1 MEAKRKIQ
9 DYVDKGELQ
18 KAIEI
23 MDSLLIEEI
32 EDTKLLWLFYE
43 TYFAKSYMA
52 KAMESIKRLS
62 QISQMDEQI
71 ARITYDLGLTIGD
84 REACKIAVDY
94 LSENEID
101 PYKVKKLQSKY
112 YKRFD
117 SSNEEYINLLEEL
130 ADLMYDEES
139 VYDLALNYY
148 KSGDTKKS
156 KRLCRKLIRYFPQGD
171 ITNANNLLELIENP
185 KLVTREPST
194 RPNNVRENNVKE
206 DRGKNVARLPRE
218 IEKEFE
224 KFVGMEEV
232 KQHIASFANQI
243 QLDKQRNELLQI
255 ESGKSAYNFMLTGN
269 PGTGKTTVARTL
281 AKTLHLLGITE
292 SDHFIEVDKSDLVG
306 EYIGATEKN
315 TRNIIADAMGGV
327 LFIDE
332 AYTLYNKD
340 DPKDFGRQALEVIMK
355 SMEDYRGKITIIL
368 AGYEKEMKE
377 LLNANPGIESRINI
391 KINIPDYSDEEL
403 LEIADKI
410 AEEKGF
416 IIVEEAR
423 DAIIQCIHKERID
436 EKFGNARFIRE
447 LINTAHRN
455 LASRLAADNRGN
467 YSLEDMMQLRAV
479 DFIQE
484 ESKDSNQIIRE
495 SLEELNSLT
504 GLKQVKDTVNSKV
517 NQLMVEQEMQ
527 ARGISLG
534 SNRKQ
539 SMHMIFKGN
548 PGTGKTTVARI
559 MGNIYKALG
568 ILKRGDVF
576 IEVTRADLVGQYQG
590 HTASQ
595 VKEVVAKSLGGIL
608 FIDEAYALSQGEND
622 SFGKEAIDTLIAEME
637 NNRDKL
643 LVILAGYNDEMDEL
657 LASNPGFKSRI
668 NTEIIFE
675 DYTADE
681 MLEIL
686 KAMINKDGLYME
698 DGGYKKAK
706 DLIEEKSQDP
716 YFGNARG
723 VRNIYESILANQMN
737 RIATALQNNID
748 LDEKDFKTIRKEDI

>member
-1 MEAKRKIQ
+1 MEVKRKIQ
-9 DYVDKGELQ
+9 DYIDRGELQ

-32 EDTKLLWLFYE
+32 EDSKLLWLFYE

-62 QISQMDEQI
+62 QISKMDEQI
-71 ARITYDLGLTIGD
+71 ARISYDLGLTIGD
-84 REACKIAVDY
+84 KESCKMALDF

-101 PYKVKKLQSKY
+101 PYKAKKLESKY

-117 SSNEEYINLLEEL
+117 SSNVKYINILEEL

-139 VYDLALNYY
+139 VYDLAMNYY
-148 KSGDTKKS
+148 KNGDTKKS

-185 KLVTREPST
+185 KLVTREPSI
-194 RPNNVRENNVKE
+194 RPNNVKE
-206 DRGKNVARLPRE
+206 DKAKQVARLPKE

-281 AKTLHLLGITE
+281 AKTLYLLGITE
-292 SDHFIEVDKSDLVG
+292 SDHFIEVDKSGLVG

-332 AYTLYNKD
+332 AYTLYDKD

-355 SMEDYRGKITIIL
+355 AMEDYRGKITIIL

-403 LEIADKI
+403 LAIADKI

-455 LASRLAADNRGN
+455 LASRLAAESKSS

-484 ESKDSNQIIRE
+484 EGKDSDEIIRE

-504 GLKQVKDTVNSKV
+504 GLKQVKDTVNSRV

-534 SNRKQ
+534 SNSKQ

-590 HTASQ
+590 HTAAR

-706 DLIEEKSQDP
+706 DLIEEKSQES

-723 VRNIYESILANQMN
+723 VRNIYESIRSNQMN
-737 RIATALQNNID
+737 RIAAAIQNKMS
-748 LDEKDFKTIRKEDI
+748 LDEKEFKTIRKEDI